1 MYEFQWTFTKS
12 IPRKFSSVLR
22 SENHKFAMSLK
33 INDHSAVLVMTVSNE
48 KKIVN
53 LYNVEIL
60 ALVGAT
66 QKERFDYR

>member
-1 MYEFQWTFTKS
+1 
-12 IPRKFSSVLR
+12 
-22 SENHKFAMSLK
+22 MSLK